1 MKIKLNFSSLN
12 EELETSKDPLNEVLR
27 QLGSFWKHLSNAGK
41 LVRLDD
47 FADVIS
53 RSRRVLDNFKLP
65 RSLGAKLDGKAMLR
79 SIFDSTSGL
88 ETQMNDVI
96 ASVVDQLRRGEAVPL
111 GDGRTSTGAA
121 RISFDGIV
129 DLPEGLPV
137 PSGPTPIKIYM
148 TIDKDGVVEGSVGI
162 GETGRRR
169 SMKSWKESG
178 GKASGTRSA
187 TRRGADAADQT
198 SSLHPE
204 DLKWL
209 EENNIDNA
217 SAREFYEKQM
227 ADVRRD
233 MSTVSGG
240 HDHFLD
246 FQQAIRTTTERIQSG
261 NVVVLNADQTKKI
274 FNKME
279 NKIVQAAED
288 AGKIKP
294 GEELYLPLVD
304 EAGRV
309 VINQDGQTAIIV
321 LGQGDTAYAT
331 GRVADIRYTKSGHSR
346 LSGGGE
352 RHVVKLSDELGEMI
366 QVTEN
371 LNNAN
376 IAFYQAWKRLKE
388 RLDLAGPGKLRKF
401 DLFKKFMNEALQ
413 GWWKIFNQELKSW
426 MVPWSNDVIKYS
438 DLPSWKK
445 AMTALDV
452 FAGFGVTK
460 ATAAGVTSLLRS
472 SGKVSRSY
480 GLGASRSA
488 AKLFVV
494 MQGSYYA
501 TMVLWAAVYWLS
513 NNLKE
518 ERENY
523 EFVMNPPEDADARKL
538 LIEYLHSLTAFY
550 KKHNEVM
557 PKWNEDMSLQQLRYA
572 VKETHKN
579 YLKIVEDKSG
589 ASPAEIYAFHQN
601 VGIPLVPD
609 NVIDVVENFYGD
621 VENIADLS
629 PEDRKIANAEH
640 REAGST
646 LNKIQ
651 QTSDDA
657 LEKVRGL
664 GVDFGVGKEKAKRG
678 QKPTPKIA
686 PKAKTPTQGTP
697 SDPGTQDSSLGD
709 LSGIDDSLFEIFN
722 TGKPIS
728 IKVKSSSLRL
738 RAKITEKK

>member
-678 QKPTPKIA
+678 QKPRPKIA